1 MTGFF
6 LLRKT
11 ALQKIV
17 GETETDG
24 ADNIAIIARMKKQ
37 PLSNV
42 KVIGFAAFSGTGK
55 TTLLKQLIPLLTRS
69 GIRLAIVKHS
79 HHDFEID
86 KPGKDSYELHHAG
99 SSQTLITSKY
109 RSALISENP
118 TQSEP
123 VLAHELQKL
132 DLRTID
138 LVLVEGFRHEQTLQR
153 IELHRPSL
161 NKPFLFP
168 GDDHIIALASDQAL
182 ELSIPLLDLNNPAQ
196 LAEFIQQWMQH
207 N

>member
-1 MTGFF
+1 M
-6 LLRKT
+6 
-11 ALQKIV
+11 KIQLP
-17 GETETDG
+17 TNTK
-24 ADNIAIIARMKKQ
+24 I
-37 PLSNV
+37 
-42 KVIGFAAFSGTGK
+42 IGFAAYSGTGK

-109 RSALISENP
+109 RSALVSENL
-118 TQSEP
+118 TGREP
-123 VLAHELQKL
+123 VLAEELQKL
-132 DLRTID
+132 DLNSRD
-138 LVLVEGFRHEQTLQR
+138 LVLVEGFRHERTLQR

-161 NKPFLFP
+161 NKPFLYP
-168 GDDHIIALASDQAL
+168 GDDQIIALASDQAL

-196 LAEFIQQWMQH
+196 LAEFILHWMQRS
-207 N
+207 